1 MVAELLET
9 LARHVDFLAIEI
21 ISFFNSDVALC
32 GLLSFILIALVCL
45 LFFTL
50 WFAFCLAF
58 EGEKSMLDRIIIL
71 GCGFLL
77 STVWVYLFSKVW
89 LALRVL
95 L

>member
-9 LARHVDFLAIEI
+9 LAHHVDFLAIEI
-21 ISFFNSDVALC
+21 ISFFNSDAALC
-32 GLLSFILIALVCL
+32 GMLISILITLVCL

-50 WFAFCLAF
+50 WFAFCIAF
-58 EGEKSMLDRIIIL
+58 EIKKSMLGRAIIL
-71 GCGFLL
+71 GWGFLL
-77 STVWVYLFSKVW
+77 SALWVYLISKFW

>member
-9 LARHVDFLAIEI
+9 LAHHVDFLAIEI
-21 ISFFNSDVALC
+21 ISFFNSDAVLC
-32 GLLSFILIALVCL
+32 GMLISILIALVCL

-58 EGEKSMLDRIIIL
+58 EGEKSMLNRAIIL
-71 GCGFLL
+71 GLGFLL
-77 STVWVYLFSKVW
+77 FALLVCAFSEFW
-89 LALRVL
+89 IRLRVL